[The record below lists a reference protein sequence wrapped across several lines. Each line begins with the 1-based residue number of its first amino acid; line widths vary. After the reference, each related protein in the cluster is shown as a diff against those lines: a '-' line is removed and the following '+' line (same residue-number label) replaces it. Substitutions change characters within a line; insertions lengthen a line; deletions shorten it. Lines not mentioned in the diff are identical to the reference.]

1 MKFQNLAAGLS
12 ILVIGSAG
20 LALAAENE
28 LRIENAWI
36 REAPPVARV
45 SAGYLDI
52 CNDSDKDIA
61 LLRVRSAHFSSVEI
75 HTTVERDG
83 ASRMLRLES
92 VTIPAGECANF
103 APGGKHLMLFNPKSP
118 LQVGDAVPLH
128 FSFDNGTN
136 LNIRV
141 DVKRDASR

>member
-1 MKFQNLAAGLS
+1 MKFQNLAAVLS
-12 ILVIGSAG
+12 IFVIGG
-20 LALAAENE
+20 TGPALAAENE

-52 CNDSDKDIA
+52 CNDSGNDIT

-75 HTTVERDG
+75 HTTIERDG

-92 VTIPAGECANF
+92 VTIPAGECTNF
-103 APGGKHLMLFNPKSP
+103 APGGKHLMLFNPASP
-118 LQVGDAVPLH
+118 LQVGDAVPMH
-128 FSFDNGTN
+128 FSFDNGTD

-141 DVKRDASR
+141 DIKRDSTR